1 MLDVVNGRIL
11 LLRICR
17 LPSGCAALSAGP
29 CMEKSTPFQLM
40 HVGCMNLGI
49 VSHIP
54 SACAKHGQVCP
65 MQGMRNN
72 DKYPLS
78 SPYL

>member
-1 MLDVVNGRIL
+1 MLQLTAHIRSGRST
-11 LLRICR
+11 
-17 LPSGCAALSAGP
+17 PLSAGP
-29 CMEKSTPFQLM
+29 CMENSTPFQLM
-40 HVGCMNLGI
+40 HGGCMNLGI

-72 DKYPLS
+72 D
-78 SPYL
+78 